1 MSNSLVKTKDHNFR
15 LALVC
20 SENKKARKVFKS
32 LEKLR
37 NRATRAGVSEE
48 DIDST
53 IKEIFGEIYVNE
65 NFETHNLDVM
75 LKRVYP
81 DRSQILFRLFEF
93 NTESRELIVRIKKK
107 KLKRLL
113 KSLKDMKYFF
123 AVLKSLQN

>member
-1 MSNSLVKTKDHNFR
+1 MSVSLVKTKDYNFR

-48 DIDST
+48 DINST

>member
-1 MSNSLVKTKDHNFR
+1 MSVSLVKTKDHNLM

-37 NRATRAGVSEE
+37 NRATRAGVPEE

-53 IKEIFGEIYVNE
+53 IKGIFGEIYVNE

>member
-1 MSNSLVKTKDHNFR
+1 MSVSLVKTKDHNLM

-65 NFETHNLDVM
+65 NFETHNLDIM

>member
-1 MSNSLVKTKDHNFR
+1 MSVSLVKTKDHNLM

-48 DIDST
+48 DIGST

-65 NFETHNLDVM
+65 NFETHNLDIM

>member
-1 MSNSLVKTKDHNFR
+1 MSVSLVKTKDHNLM

-65 NFETHNLDVM
+65 NVETHNLDIM

>member
-1 MSNSLVKTKDHNFR
+1 MSVSLVKTKGHNLM

-37 NRATRAGVSEE
+37 NRATRAGVPEE
-48 DIDST
+48 DIGST

-65 NFETHNLDVM
+65 NVETHNLDIM

>member
-1 MSNSLVKTKDHNFR
+1 MSVSLVKTKDHNLM

-37 NRATRAGVSEE
+37 NRATRAGVPEE
-48 DIDST
+48 DIGST

-65 NFETHNLDVM
+65 NVETHNLDIM